1 MGYKLRRE
9 IADRLPPSL
18 SSGERLVVLEIA
30 DQANDMTRQ
39 AFGRDLLDIVARRTG
54 FAGTK
59 QVGKVLGKLAE
70 KGIELRVQIVK
81 NGRPLVDRRGRP
93 VFAYEGHQTT
103 YRIPVFDPVV
113 SPPGDHSGADDSSE
127 VSREGDHSGAEVPP
141 SAPSGPPPGP
151 RWSPAEGSVL
161 PPAGDPSPHLPSES
175 PHLSSVDARSEEEKS
190 DLNEIVE
197 DRIIE
202 LLAEH
207 TGRSV
212 KRSWASRVRR
222 EILDGRDVRDP
233 VRYVAAAVKSEPFRY
248 APQDAPWDRR
258 VPETGPA
265 DPDGY
270 KRNAARAR
278 ELLAARLRGRT

>member
-9 IADRLPPSL
+9 IADRLPLAL

-30 DQANDMTRQ
+30 DQANDRTRQ

-54 FAGTK
+54 FASTK

-81 NGRPLVDRRGRP
+81 NGRPLFDKQGRP

-113 SPPGDHSGADDSSE
+113 SPAGDHSGAVGSSV
-127 VSREGDHSGAEVPP
+127 VSRPEDHSGAEVPRP
-141 SAPSGPPPGP
+141 GLSGPPPGSQWP
-151 RWSPAEGSVL
+151 PAEDSVG
-161 PPAGDPSPHLPSES
+161 PPAGDPSPHLSSGS
-175 PHLSSVDARSEEEKS
+175 PHLSSADARPEEEKN
-190 DLNEIVE
+190 DLSRIIE
-197 DRIIE
+197 DRIME

-222 EILDGRDVRDP
+222 EILDGRDIRDP
-233 VRYVAAAVKSEPFRY
+233 VRYVAAAVKGEPFRY
-248 APQDAPWDRR
+248 LPQAAPWDRP

-278 ELLAARLRGRT
+278 EMLAAKRRERA